1 LHLGGLD
8 GCRIWRGQDCLA
20 KLATIISE
28 ASHSEAFQTI
38 EYVVT
43 NFNTVQD
50 KVTLFGEPGDSEE
63 ILVFPETACPKQ
75 VISRINALVACY

>member
-1 LHLGGLD
+1 LHLGGFD
-8 GCRIWRGQDCLA
+8 GCRIWRGQDYHA
-20 KLATIISE
+20 KLATIIFGAPSL
-28 ASHSEAFQTI
+28 EAFQTI

-50 KVTLFGEPGDSEE
+50 EVTIWGTGSF
-63 ILVFPETACPKQ
+63 LVFPETACPKQ